1 MAVWTFSRTITDGI
15 EFLSSS
21 IYDGFE
27 QLDVLSR
34 SSTQLRLQDPE
45 FRDIFT
51 FSGTGLTYSLS
62 GGTLSVTGGTLT
74 GLTASFNGQV
84 FATWTGISIP
94 AATMSTYVRTDNW
107 TALNTLLFNTS
118 DTYNLTDGR
127 DEVRGFGGND
137 RMNGF
142 GGDDSLLGDTGN
154 DTLYGGLGND
164 TLIGGSGND
173 SLRGE
178 AGNDR
183 LLGDTGNDAL
193 LGGLGNDTLIGGSGN
208 DILRGEAGNDSLVG
222 DSGNDKLFGDSGA
235 DRLLGGLG
243 LDTLIGGLGVDTM
256 TGGAGADVFAFNHAL
271 AADREIIT
279 DFNRLEDDLH
289 FDNDAFTAFSY
300 TGQLRASG
308 FVLGTAATDT
318 ADRFIYQQSTG
329 NLWYDRD
336 GSGAA
341 VKVLV
346 AELADGTALSAADIF
361 IL

>member
-154 DTLYGGLGND
+154 DTLFGGH
-164 TLIGGSGND
+164 
-173 SLRGE
+173 
-178 AGNDR
+178 
-183 LLGDTGNDAL
+183 
-193 LGGLGNDTLIGGSGN
+193 GNDTLIGGSGN

-300 TGQLRASG
+300 AGQLRASG

>member
-1 MAVWTFSRTITDGI
+1 MAVWNFSRSITDGI

-74 GLTASFNGQV
+74 GLTASFNGQL
-84 FATWTGISIP
+84 FGTWNGFSIP
-94 AATMSTYVRTDNW
+94 AATMYTYIRTDNW

-127 DEVRGFGGND
+127 DEVRGFGGID

-154 DTLYGGLGND
+154 DTLF
-164 TLIGGSGND
+164 
-173 SLRGE
+173 
-178 AGNDR
+178 
-183 LLGDTGNDAL
+183 
-193 LGGLGNDTLIGGSGN
+193 GGLGNDTLIGGSGN